1 MAKIH
6 DELIAN
12 RKVSNNKLLDYII
25 ALQLGKIER
34 YDNGSTRILDSNS
47 EIAMQNLIE
56 LLKLRQNNNK

>member
-12 RKVSNNKLLDYII
+12 KKVSNNKLLDYII